1 MRPASLSQ
9 PIAATGLLVLV
20 FLASVAQSKTPT
32 TPSEDPQ
39 EATAPSK
46 KAPAKVPAKANAELP
61 PPDPAGESA
70 PLAPSRNPFP
80 TKGLGL
86 PVAPE
91 NDSPAKAPPA
101 ANNGGEEDKQPGY
114 FGAIT
119 DDRQK
124 LPGVRIVDLVTGG
137 PAELAGLREGDL
149 ITSVNDQPVREMADL
164 AQIFI
169 ASKPGQQLKIT
180 YQRGATLN
188 TPGRTATLIAT
199 LGKRPS
205 EQARRYTQFGR
216 IDEDAIPQNEGD
228 RPSGMILGVRTAPL
242 DIANRRRLGVM
253 VQEGA
258 LVLDVVPGS
267 PAALAGVP
275 RDCVIV
281 SLNGLLVES
290 PDALTR
296 EILQAGPGAEVEL
309 GYYLGRNLIKRQIVL
324 GGGQQVG
331 PPNGPPRSGNS
342 PDGSPFNSSATTRIQ
357 QLELQVQDL
366 QRRIELLE
374 QQLQNSPN

>member
-1 MRPASLSQ
+1 MKSSQTRSASFSQ
-9 PIAATGLLVLV
+9 PIVTAGFLVLL
-20 FLASVAQSKTPT
+20 FFASVVQSQTTAEPAEDSQETT
-32 TPSEDPQ
+32 TPAQ
-39 EATAPSK
+39 
-46 KAPAKVPAKANAELP
+46 KAPAKQPAKVTGELP
-61 PPDPAGESA
+61 PPEPAGESA
-70 PLAPSRNPFP
+70 PLTPNRNPFP

-86 PVAPE
+86 PVAP
-91 NDSPAKAPPA
+91 AKEEPPA
-101 ANNGGEEDKQPGY
+101 EKSVEGDKQPGY

-124 LPGVRIVDLVTGG
+124 LPGVRIVELVTGG

-149 ITSVNDQPVREMADL
+149 ITSVDERPVREMADL

-169 ASKPGQQLKIT
+169 ASKAGQQLKIT

-188 TPGRTATLIAT
+188 TPGRTSNLTVT

-216 IDEDAIPQNEGD
+216 IDENAVPQAEGN
-228 RPSGMILGVRTAPL
+228 RPSGMILGLRTAPL
-242 DIANRRRLGVM
+242 DVANQRRLGVM

-258 LVLDVVPGS
+258 LVLEVVPGS

-275 RDCVIV
+275 RDAVVV
-281 SLNGLLVES
+281 SLNGLLIES

-324 GGGQQVG
+324 GGGQQG
-331 PPNGPPRSGNS
+331 SLPNGPTPNDN
-342 PDGSPFNSSATTRIQ
+342 PPNGSPFNSSATVRIQ

-366 QRRIELLE
+366 QRRVELLE
-374 QQLQNSPN
+374 QQLRNTQE